1 LNDPVLPFFDEQ
13 GIQLQLVVLLAL
25 ISFAV
30 PVTAGRSL
38 ELSTSAAR
46 AASGPCQSPALR
58 VKLRVPP
65 GISTAVKL
73 GLTIGQEKGYRN
85 GDLCIDVIDVTR

>member
-1 LNDPVLPFFDEQ
+1 LVLPVLPLHIVGFEITRNGYADGREEV
-13 GIQLQLVVLLAL
+13 ILADG
-25 ISFAV
+25 A
-30 PVTAGRSL
+30 
-38 ELSTSAAR
+38 
-46 AASGPCQSPALR
+46 R